1 MSLTNYKGEIE
12 RNLQEQVYANMQND
26 IALAKEIQALKTLV
40 GFDIK
45 VIGVQETWEE
55 PSGSYNFGDTIL
67 VGPEGGPYNFYI
79 YTRYSAN
86 AENGYWLN
94 YGPISVVGPEGPEG
108 PAGPQGPKGESTKW
122 YAGDG
127 VPTGEIVVGDMWLQ
141 SSTGAVYRYEN
152 GSWVYKASIKGNVGN
167 TGPMGPVGPTG
178 ATGPMGPAG
187 PRGYTTITNIIG
199 TLPEGSIISDTYN
212 PATQEANAT
221 VLMPVSGVQ
230 HAWVVIDGSWRDV
243 GPYSGGSSVYS
254 GGQFVQSFD
263 ADTKLDKLPGSGED
277 RAYVRNTAGAN
288 IGRLIGTSAAAINQS
303 GALAQ
308 YFAANTAAGDSV
320 ITSRLMC
327 GIPTKPYQ
335 AANKKYVDDQ
345 IAAAHSELQHAKL
358 AWTKGQNTEFTVDL
372 GVLINPNAPELP
384 EVINIG
390 GFTGYVLNGGSY
402 GYEGPNF
409 KLMEISP
416 GDNEVLISI
425 HYFGSVQP
433 ITLTT
438 FTITSYT
445 LVGTVAT
452 FQLQPSAQGPDGGIF
467 IFDCVPKE

>member
-12 RNLQEQVYANMQND
+12 RNLQEQVYANMKND

-108 PAGPQGPKGESTKW
+108 PVGPQGPKGESTKW

-178 ATGPMGPAG
+178 PMGPMGPAG

-254 GGQFVQSFD
+254 GGQFVQTFD
-263 ADTKLDKLPGSGED
+263 ADTKLDKLTGTGD
-277 RAYVRNTAGAN
+277 LRVYARDAAGRQTN
-288 IGRLIGTSAAAINQS
+288 RQIGTTSQS
-303 GALAQ
+303 IEGGVIPQ
-308 YFAANTAAGDSV
+308 YFGATTTVGSDIIRNKLLCGD
-320 ITSRLMC
+320 
-327 GIPTKPYQ
+327 PTLPYHT
-335 AANKKYVDDQ
+335 ANKKYVDEQ

-358 AWTKGQNTEFTVDL
+358 SWSRMLPAEFTVDL
-372 GVLINPNAPELP
+372 GVYVDTSNNTLPDVFGVSGNAGWTL
-384 EVINIG
+384 
-390 GFTGYVLNGGSY
+390 TQY
-402 GYEGPNF
+402 GYSSIGHAYTN
-409 KLMEISP
+409 LEISMD
-416 GDNEVLISI
+416 DNEMTLFIT
-425 HYFGSVQP
+425 YGSTGTP
-433 ITLTT
+433 TTLTT
-438 FTITSYT
+438 FTIDSYT
-445 LVGTVAT
+445 LAGTVAT
-452 FQLQPSAQGPDGGIF
+452 FYLIPAQQGPDGGIF
-467 IFDCVPKE
+467 IFDCVPSL